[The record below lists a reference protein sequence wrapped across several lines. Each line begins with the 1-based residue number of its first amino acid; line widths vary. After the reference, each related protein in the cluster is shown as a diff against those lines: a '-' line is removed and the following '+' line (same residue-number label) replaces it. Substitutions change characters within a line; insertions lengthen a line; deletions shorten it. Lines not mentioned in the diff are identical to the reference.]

1 MKSATPEKMKS
12 STKMSSTRK
21 RNVDEFIKK
30 RAAKKI
36 QKLVAP
42 FIKRVS
48 LNIDD
53 RIKTY
58 QMYQKY
64 FAKFDTNQCLNI
76 NNDNG
81 NVTYSLADDNIKLV
95 KKLGTSGL
103 HAAIYL
109 SKGANTGE
117 LFRFAS
123 KVMPMQKEN
132 LLEITILKELTKVV
146 IAKKNPHF
154 PITYYTYT
162 CRKHDSNNNLP
173 AVVRDRMYYVN
184 LNELANGDVSMYIH
198 ENYKN
203 DKKIMNAMVQIYIS
217 LYSFNCFGYFHNDT
231 HWGNFLYHKIK
242 PGGYIKYVIN
252 GKELYIENL
261 GYLWV
266 IWDFSFSTKLPFTNS
281 NMKQNTVGYNR
292 ILRAFMNKNVL
303 GWLSNEYP
311 LSQSIVKLAEKNS
324 AIISECNRKTPF
336 IHKAHNVFFDKFIE
350 KNKQLFLK
358 KEQLPKDAIVVNN
371 RNPYKIGP

>member
-1 MKSATPEKMKS
+1 
-12 STKMSSTRK
+12 MSSTRK
-21 RNVDEFIKK
+21 RKVDDFIKK
-30 RAAKKI
+30 IAAKKI

-42 FIKRVS
+42 FINRVS

-53 RIKTY
+53 RTKTY

-64 FAKFDTNQCLNI
+64 FAKFDTNQCLKI

-95 KKLGTSGL
+95 KKLGTTGL

-123 KVMPMQKEN
+123 KIMPMQKEN
-132 LLEITILKELTKVV
+132 LLEITILKELTKLV

-154 PITYYTYT
+154 PIMYYTYT
-162 CRKHDSNNNLP
+162 CRKHDTDSKLP

-184 LNELANGDVSMYIH
+184 LSELANGDVSMFIH

-217 LYSFNCFGYFHNDT
+217 IYSFNCFGYFHNDT

-242 PGGYIKYVIN
+242 PGGYIRYIIN

-266 IWDFSFSTKLPFTNS
+266 IWDFSFSTKLPLTNS
-281 NMKQNTVGYNR
+281 NMKLNTVGYNR

-311 LSQSIVKLAEKNS
+311 LSPTIVKLAEKNS
-324 AIISECNRKTPF
+324 AIISECNRKIPF

-350 KNKQLFLK
+350 KNNQLFLK
-358 KEQLPKDAIVVNN
+358 KAQLPKGAIIVNN

>member
-1 MKSATPEKMKS
+1 
-12 STKMSSTRK
+12 MSSTRK
-21 RNVDEFIKK
+21 RKVDDFIKK
-30 RAAKKI
+30 IAAKKI

-42 FIKRVS
+42 FINRVS

-53 RIKTY
+53 RAKTY

-64 FAKFDTNQCLNI
+64 FAKFDTNQCLKI

-95 KKLGTSGL
+95 KKIGTTGL

-117 LFRFAS
+117 LFRFVS
-123 KVMPMQKEN
+123 KIMPMQKEN
-132 LLEITILKELTKVV
+132 LLEITILKELTKLV

-162 CRKHDSNNNLP
+162 CRKHDTDSKLP

-184 LNELANGDVSMYIH
+184 LSELANGDVSMFIH

-217 LYSFNCFGYFHNDT
+217 IYSFNCFGYFHNDT

-242 PGGYIKYVIN
+242 PGGYIRYIIN

-266 IWDFSFSTKLPFTNS
+266 IWDFSFSTKLPLTNS
-281 NMKQNTVGYNR
+281 NMKLNTVGYNR

-311 LSQSIVKLAEKNS
+311 LSPTIVKLAEKNS
-324 AIISECNRKTPF
+324 AIISECNRKIPF

-350 KNKQLFLK
+350 KNNQLFLK
-358 KEQLPKDAIVVNN
+358 KAQLPKGAVIVNN